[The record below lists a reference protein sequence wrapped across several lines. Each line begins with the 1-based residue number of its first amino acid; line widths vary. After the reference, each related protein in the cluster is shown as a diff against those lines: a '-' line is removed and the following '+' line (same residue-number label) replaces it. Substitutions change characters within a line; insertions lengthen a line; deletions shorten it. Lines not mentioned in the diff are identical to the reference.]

1 MTTFADLPLEMIA
14 KILRHAV
21 ASPVIGGIRPTA
33 WHLGHIDRQT
43 RAIANATPQLWSD
56 FDLRTFAET
65 SLASIEC
72 QLERIGNG
80 DLRVILSTSPSLPD
94 MPGFLDVLNAL
105 SARSD
110 QWAEVSI
117 SIYADQMAAF
127 PVQLPLSRLHYLST
141 TIMEDNRHT
150 GAYEEDLEI
159 TCFATAPALCLLQLH
174 IPYHPQFH
182 VHAPYAQLLALSI
195 DHHDR
200 VCNHILP
207 CTANLEELEV
217 KVEPSLPPPQAHSTV
232 LLPRLRIISPPSMGY
247 LSNFDLPALKE
258 LVATE
263 PFTDQEHA
271 SLVAFL
277 SNSPSTTIT
286 VLHLPPFFELWDA
299 HHLLTALPSVTT
311 LVMQVKSA
319 SHDMMRSLTIPS
331 AYSADV
337 VLVPALTHLVL
348 CMDREYTTYQRL
360 IRMVRSRTSA
370 GSHSRLRTITLSHHP
385 VPRHV
390 LAELLGLK
398 SAGLTVV
405 VNSTSNANVRFPPL
419 LSLLA

>member
-1 MTTFADLPLEMIA
+1 MRRWPGKLLNAARSRPKFSTQDTWA
-14 KILRHAV
+14 KNVCPPHT

-159 TCFATAPALCLLQLH
+159 TCFATAPA
-174 IPYHPQFH
+174 FFMST
-182 VHAPYAQLLALSI
+182 APYAQLLALSI

-217 KVEPSLPPPQAHSTV
+217 KVEPSLPPPQAH
-232 LLPRLRIISPPSMGY
+232 
-247 LSNFDLPALKE
+247 SNFDLPALKE